1 MSPLGGQSC
10 GLRGNGK
17 IALDQFW
24 LCREHVAL
32 AGIEHV
38 TLLGVLACQDVPG
51 HHLDRSLAVR
61 ASHGLRR
68 PPPAAIEQRDGGG
81 DARPLVSAVL
91 GTTIKSRKNPCT
103 VKSRKLLPWRS
114 APSKFAA

>member
-1 MSPLGGQSC
+1 MSPLGGRSC

-38 TLLGVLACQDVPG
+38 TLLSVLARLDVPG
-51 HHLDRSLAVR
+51 HTWIDPSPSGQVTACGGRPQPRSSSAT
-61 ASHGLRR
+61 
-68 PPPAAIEQRDGGG
+68 AA
-81 DARPLVSAVL
+81 AR
-91 GTTIKSRKNPCT
+91 
-103 VKSRKLLPWRS
+103 
-114 APSKFAA
+114 